1 MIEIAEWHMA
11 CDPMRSRYME
21 VEVALMLFR
30 SKLNPPTRLESFLR
44 SVKNSFSL
52 SMKLYKMKVYRAA
65 LDGKAPIFFFGFLS
79 IKTSHLP
86 RNLIN

>member
-52 SMKLYKMKVYRAA
+52 SRKSLAYN
-65 LDGKAPIFFFGFLS
+65 I
-79 IKTSHLP
+79 
-86 RNLIN
+86 LIYNYLRF